1 MNIQVSNTDSQLR
14 VVQNGRVRFYNLK
27 TIKSVDS
34 LYDTNNDYYLVINFI
49 ANDKENALNIYL
61 KDITN
66 QATWTNTSAG
76 AEVAKGVISGW
87 MQDTT
92 IVSGT
97 VSLSTSTLAALESVT
112 VQNPAGASAVNI
124 QDGGNSITI
133 DATALPLPTGA
144 ATEATLLDVKT
155 SVQLLDDCV
164 GTDNTAAPTKSLVVA
179 GVTAGGTQQTIEVN
193 ASGHVNIADGGG
205 SITVDG
211 GIGVSRTPTFL
222 RPTGA
227 NGTVALG
234 TFSMS
239 FASVGTANA
248 IVGGITL
255 KPGETLSFDAGAIN
269 NTLGAVTYNTL
280 TNAGAELII
289 ITLT

>member
-1 MNIQVSNTDSQLR
+1 MNIQVSNTDGQLR
-14 VVQNGRVRFYNLK
+14 VVQNGRVRFYSLR
-27 TIKSVDS
+27 TVKSVDS
-34 LYDTNNDYYLVINFI
+34 LYDTNNDYYLVVNFI

-76 AEVAKGVISGW
+76 AEVAKGDISGW
-87 MQDTT
+87 MQDA
-92 IVSGT
+92 IVVSGT
-97 VSLSTSTLAALESVT
+97 VSLSAATLAALESVT

-164 GTDNTAAPTKSLVVA
+164 GTDGTAAPTKSLVIA
-179 GVTAGGTQQTIEVN
+179 GVTNSGTQQTIEVN
-193 ASGHVNIADGGG
+193 ASGHVNISDGGG

-211 GIGVSRTPTFL
+211 GTGVSRTPTIL
-222 RPTGA
+222 RTSASSSVLAGK
-227 NGTVALG
+227 
-234 TFSMS
+234 FSMS
-239 FASVGTANA
+239 FASVGTVNA
-248 IVGGITL
+248 TVGGQIL
-255 KPGETLSFDAGAIN
+255 KPGETINFDAGAIN
-269 NTLGAVTYNTL
+269 NTLGAVVYDSS
-280 TNAGAELII
+280 AVGAELLI